1 MYRIALPSRDTAASW
16 REAARQLAAQDVPA
30 AEVEWTIGDVAKGL
44 FDSAPL
50 PGGAGRALTVPK
62 AFLDFARQVLCHRD
76 AEAPALLYQALL
88 RLQQQRGL
96 LDDPADPLVR
106 RLDTLAK
113 SVRRDIHKMRA
124 FVRFRELPAISGRR
138 RFAAWFEPEHRIV
151 EANAPFFVRRF
162 TDMDWAIHTP
172 DLSAIFA
179 DETLSFA
186 PGAPQPDLPEDAAEG
201 LWTTYFASI
210 FNPARIK
217 LDAMRSEMPRKYWKN
232 LPETRQIPAMLA
244 AAESRVSAMRA
255 AQATAAPARA
265 AAIAERYR
273 ATMPRAPDDIRTL
286 DDAREAAAHCRRC
299 DLYCHATQTVFGEGS
314 PRAALM
320 IVGEQPGDQ
329 EDLQGRPFVG
339 PAGKVLDA
347 CMDEAGLDRAQTWL
361 TNAVKHF
368 KFVPR
373 GKRRLHQNPD
383 AGEVQACQWWLALER
398 RFVQPQLIVG
408 MGATAALALT
418 GPSRLSL
425 TKRRGRVEETEA
437 GPVLLTWHP
446 SFILRV
452 PDEGRKAEA
461 RAQLVEDL
469 AAARKLIAA

>member
-1 MYRIALPSRDTAASW
+1 MHRVALPQQEVASTW
-16 REAARQLAAQDVPA
+16 REAARRLAAHNVPA
-30 AEVEWTIGDVAKGL
+30 ADIEWVSGDADAGL

-50 PGGAGRALTVPK
+50 PDGTGHPLRVPR
-62 AFLDFARQVLCHRD
+62 AFLDLAGQVLCHRD

-88 RLQQQRGL
+88 RLQHQRDL
-96 LDDPADPLVR
+96 LDDAADPLTR
-106 RLDTLAK
+106 RLDSLAK
-113 SVRRDIHKMRA
+113 AVRRDIHKMRA
-124 FVRFRELPAISGRR
+124 FVRFREMPATGDRR

-162 TDMDWAIHTP
+162 ADMDWAIHTP

-179 DETLSFA
+179 GGTLSFA
-186 PGAPQPDLPEDAAEG
+186 PGAPRPDLPEDAAEA
-201 LWTTYFASI
+201 LWTTYFANI

-232 LPETRQIPAMLA
+232 LPETGQIPAMLA
-244 AAESRVSAMRA
+244 AAESRVAAMRA
-255 AQATAAPARA
+255 AQATVAPARA
-265 AAIAERYR
+265 AAIGERYR
-273 ATMPRAPDDIRTL
+273 ATMPRPPEDIRSL
-286 DDAREAAAHCRRC
+286 EDARAAAAHCTRC
-299 DLYCHATQTVFGEGS
+299 DLHCHATQTVFGEG
-314 PRAALM
+314 PPDAALM

-347 CMDEAGLDRAQTWL
+347 CLDEAGIDRAQAWL

-373 GKRRLHQNPD
+373 GKRLHQNPD
-383 AGEVQACQWWLALER
+383 AGEVQACQWWLGLER
-398 RFVQPQLIVG
+398 RFVQPRLIVA

-425 TKRRGRVEETEA
+425 TKRRGRVEDTEA
-437 GPVLLTWHP
+437 GPVLPTWHP

-452 PDEGRKAEA
+452 PDEARRAEA

-469 AAARKLIAA
+469 TTARKLLAA